1 MVAFPMRHSVHGRQ
15 ESQKLILIV
24 LYIQFLSGKRIWNLF
39 SFYFFLP
46 DHKIAQIDIC
56 AKTESLEQNN
66 FFYV

>member
-46 DHKIAQIDIC
+46 DHKIAQIDI
-56 AKTESLEQNN
+56 
-66 FFYV
+66 